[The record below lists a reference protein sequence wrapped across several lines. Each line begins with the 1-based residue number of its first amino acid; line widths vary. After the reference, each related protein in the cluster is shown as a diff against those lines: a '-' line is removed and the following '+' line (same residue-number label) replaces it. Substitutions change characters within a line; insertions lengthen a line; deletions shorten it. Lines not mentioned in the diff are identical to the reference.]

1 MLSSMIKKVLVT
13 VVFVAISAMSSVY
26 AQINSIND
34 FVEKTQELRTLS
46 QKLGTY
52 YILTQLY
59 PTNEDYQKKREK
71 NIESFNSLVV
81 ELTENAP
88 SEELS
93 IELQK
98 FNLTWL
104 YVNKILQ
111 QKYDRA
117 MAGKILDKLE
127 DLQLEAKAI
136 ADMSL
141 KLTKKKQAEVVEK
154 AAETRVQLQRMILY
168 YIALKAKIIN
178 SKIKDRFEDA
188 RNKFKNNLSYLE
200 NTQYNDENTLMI
212 LDMIKNQFKSYGKK
226 ITLEGKVSP
235 LLAAKVSEQLDDDL
249 KLLVQTYKESL
260 Q

>member
-1 MLSSMIKKVLVT
+1 MIKKTILALS
-13 VVFVAISAMSSVY
+13 VFWAVSLFRPLY

-34 FVEKTQELRTLS
+34 FVEKTQELRTIS
-46 QKLGTY
+46 QKMGTY

-59 PTNEDYQKKREK
+59 PTNDDYKKKKES
-71 NIESFNSLVV
+71 NIELFNKLVV

-117 MAGKILDKLE
+117 AAGKILDKLE
-127 DLQLEAKAI
+127 DMQMEAKAI
-136 ADMSL
+136 AEMALS
-141 KLTKKKQAEVVEK
+141 LTKKKQAEVVEK

-178 SKIKDRFEDA
+178 PKIKDRFEDA
-188 RNKFKNNLSYLE
+188 RNKFKSNLAFLDGSE
-200 NTQYNDENTLMI
+200 YNDENTLMI

-249 KLLVQTYKESL
+249 QLLVQTYKESL
-260 Q
+260 K